1 MELKRTPLYEAHRR
15 LGARLIDFGGWEMPV
30 QYAGIVEEHLGVRRA
45 AGIFDISHMGE
56 VEVSGPAALAF
67 LNQLLTNDAARL
79 AVGDGQYTLM
89 CNPQGG
95 VIDDLY
101 LYRLGIEQYLLVI
114 NASRVAED
122 VSWIQSQWRS
132 LAGDSECVV
141 VDRSTEL
148 AALAIQGPRVVD
160 FIGGLFP
167 HPSTGGVTGVS
178 AVSLKKNEIGRFGS
192 GGHEVWVARTG
203 YTGEDGFEIVAS
215 ATAIEEVWSR
225 SLKVGHAS
233 GLQPCG
239 LGARDTLRTEMGYP
253 LYGHELSE
261 TITPI
266 EAGLAYFCALEKP
279 AFNGRQRLIQQRTEG
294 APRKAIALV
303 MSGRSAPPRTHYPI
317 CLPDESGAVIGEVT
331 SGTQSPSLSCGIG
344 LGLVDSR
351 HAVIGSSVAIEIRGR
366 RYPAQVVKKP
376 IYRKSTS

>member
-1 MELKRTPLYEAHRR
+1 MDLKRTPLYEAHRR

-30 QYAGIVEEHLGVRRA
+30 QYSSIVDEHLSVRRA

-79 AVGDGQYTLM
+79 ALGEGQYTLM

-101 LYRLGIEQYLLVI
+101 LYRLGLEQYLMII
-114 NASRVAED
+114 NASRVTED
-122 VSWIQSQWRS
+122 VSWIQSQRQA
-132 LAGDSECVV
+132 LAGGSECAA

-148 AALAIQGPRVVD
+148 AALAVQGPRVVD
-160 FIGGLFP
+160 FIGALFP
-167 HPSTGGVTGVS
+167 QPSTGGVTGVS
-178 AVSLKKNEIGRFGS
+178 VVSLKKNQIGRFKFGES
-192 GGHEVWVARTG
+192 EAWVARTG
-203 YTGEDGFEIVAS
+203 YTGEDGFEVVAA
-215 ATAIEEVWSR
+215 ATAIEEVWNR
-225 SLKVGHAS
+225 SLTVGRAS

-261 TITPI
+261 SITPI

-279 AFNGRQRLIQQRTEG
+279 AFNGRRRLIQQRTEG
-294 APRKAIALV
+294 APRKAIALI
-303 MSGRSAPPRTHYPI
+303 MSGKSAPPRAHYPI
-317 CLPDESGAVIGEVT
+317 CLPGESGAIIGEVT
-331 SGTQSPSLSCGIG
+331 SGTQSPSLNCGIG

-351 HAVIGSSVAIEIRGR
+351 CAVIGNSVAIEIRGR
-366 RYPAQVVKKP
+366 RYMSEIVKKP